1 MGKVKVTDKY
11 TDVTFCANYKCRKKT
26 CYRHICHCGYLDY
39 HSEAF
44 FDGTRYCLK
53 LQEEQNKNKK
63 KIEALDEEE
72 GQSLHNQFK

>member
-11 TDVTFCANYKCRKKT
+11 TDVTFCNNYKCRKKT

-39 HSEAF
+39 HSEAIF
-44 FDGTRYCLK
+44 EGTVYCLK
-53 LQEEQNKNKK
+53 VQEELNKK